1 MNKVEFSQ
9 ARQRL
14 KEHIDVIEGAYDFM
28 LAYAAQGSTG
38 TESGGAASEIRDVL
52 LRAEASLLQFV
63 PLLEEVL
70 QATPLDETYRSF
82 VKVLD
87 SDARATLAGI
97 QLALAQKAIS
107 SQLIDNLNAWIHL
120 RAFLTDVF
128 LIDEILPPG

>member
-1 MNKVEFSQ
+1 MNEAESSK

-28 LAYAAQGSTG
+28 LAYAAQGLTG
-38 TESGGAASEIRDVL
+38 TEPGGGATEIRDVL
-52 LRAEASLLQFV
+52 LRAEASVRQFV

-70 QATPLDETYRSF
+70 QTTPLDETYRSF

-128 LIDEILPPG
+128 LVDEILSPG